1 MRDTTSRQKRDTA
14 LSEVIGFVLILG
26 LIAVVASL
34 YLTYGVPAQGRE
46 NEINHMNDIKD
57 QFVAYKLSLD
67 SLFTNN
73 QVGMTMSDSFTL
85 GTPGGYTQGMM
96 SVVPVM
102 NPVGSG
108 GVIAINQRT
117 TTPES
122 LTISSDSFIL
132 NTTAKYSTDL
142 PGSFNYTPS
151 HVYVNISGIQASD
164 LSANGNFGTT
174 VNTTSWAAYVN
185 LTPQTTFYQWYKS
198 VQPPAGIT
206 SNVCTGGSPDLN
218 QNGTAI
224 SVVTSSNT
232 GVYVLYY
239 SCLVPMNTYAYNGTD
254 ITVTVKKGNVISMQN
269 YPVYRNIRS
278 GTTYTIDLMDDAYG
292 LKSSA
297 VPPDT
302 ISIKTDK
309 PSVSG
314 LVTAKGNISYDFF
327 ENPNYQIAPI
337 PLGAVEYRSQNNYW
351 INQNYYY
358 QAGGVFLTQV
368 DGNTTYKLPPEITFS
383 YANDSADASKRI
395 VTVNINAL
403 TIDPANRG
411 VVGGNSPV
419 QLKTGLTNITSFPYA
434 YTPKSANTK
443 WIQIGVDT
451 PDSQARAMWKNYFNY
466 TATVAGVPNFKV
478 DQSGT
483 QAYILINGYDTTN
496 SRYDINVIASQAVY
510 STSIHGIGGTVQ

>member
-1 MRDTTSRQKRDTA
+1 MRDTTSRQNEETA

-46 NEINHMNDIKD
+46 NEINHMNELKD

-96 SVVPVM
+96 SVIPIM

-108 GVIAINQRT
+108 GIIAINNRT
-117 TTPES
+117 ATPEN
-122 LTISSDSFIL
+122 LTLSSDSFIVN
-132 NTTAKYSTDL
+132 NTVRYSTDL
-142 PGSFNYTPS
+142 PTRFNYTPS
-151 HVYVNISGIQASD
+151 HVYVNISGIQSSD
-164 LSANGNFGTT
+164 LSANGNFGAT

-185 LTPQTTFYQWYKS
+185 LTPETSFYQWYNS
-198 VQPPAGIT
+198 VSVGT
-206 SNVCTGGSPDLN
+206 TRTCTAAMN
-218 QNGTAI
+218 ANGTAI
-224 SVVTSSNT
+224 NVFT
-232 GVYVLYY
+232 GTIYTNAY
-239 SCLVPMNTYAYNGTD
+239 SCLVPINTYTYNGTD
-254 ITVTVKKGNVISMQN
+254 ITVTVKKGNLVSMQN
-269 YPVYRNIRS
+269 YPVYRNIQS

-309 PSVSG
+309 LSVSG
-314 LVTAKGNISYDFF
+314 LVTAKGNISYDFS
-327 ENPNYQIAPI
+327 EINPYAIQPI

-358 QAGGVFLTQV
+358 QAGGVFLSQI

-383 YANDSADASKRI
+383 YNNVTDSMQRI

-403 TIDPANRG
+403 TIDPSNRG
-411 VVGGNSPV
+411 VVGGNSPI
-419 QLKTGLTNITSFPYA
+419 QLKTGLTNITPFPYA

-466 TATVAGVPNFKV
+466 TATVAGIPNFTV
-478 DQSGT
+478 DQSGN
-483 QAYILINGYDTTN
+483 QAYIRIKGNCNDDVTTN
-496 SRYDINVIASQAVY
+496 CPFDINVVASQATY
-510 STSIHGIGGTVQ
+510 STSIHGIGGTLQ

>member
-1 MRDTTSRQKRDTA
+1 MGTPTSRQRKDTA

-46 NEINHMNDIKD
+46 NEISHMNEIKD

-73 QVGMTMSDSFTL
+73 QVDMTMSDSFAL

-96 SVVPVM
+96 SVIPIM

-117 TTPES
+117 KTPES

-142 PGSFNYTPS
+142 PASFNYTPS
-151 HVYVNISGIQASD
+151 HVYVNISGIQSSD
-164 LSANGNFGTT
+164 LSPNGNFGAT
-174 VNTTSWAAYVN
+174 VNTTTWAAYVN
-185 LTPQTTFYQWYKS
+185 FTPETSFYQWYQN
-198 VQPPAGIT
+198 QPVAT
-206 SNVCTGGSPDLN
+206 TTCSAAMNA
-218 QNGTAI
+218 NGTAI
-224 SVVTSSNT
+224 NMYYT
-232 GVYVLYY
+232 GSGYLQY
-239 SCLVPMNTYAYNGTD
+239 SCLVPINAYAYNGTD

-278 GTTYTIDLMDDAYG
+278 GTTYTVDLMDDAYG
-292 LKSSA
+292 LKSS
-297 VPPDT
+297 VIPSDN
-302 ISIKTDK
+302 ISIRTDR

-314 LVTAKGNISYDFF
+314 LVTAKGNISYDFA
-327 ENPNYQIAPI
+327 EMNPYTITPV
-337 PLGAVEYRSQNNYW
+337 PLGSVEYRSQNNYW
-351 INQNYYY
+351 INQNYFY
-358 QAGGVFLTQV
+358 QAGGVFLTQA

-383 YANDSADASKRI
+383 YTNDTTEVSKRI

-411 VVGGNSPV
+411 VAGGNSPI
-419 QLKTGLTNITSFPYA
+419 QLKTRLTNITPFPYA
-434 YTPKSANTK
+434 YTPKFANTK
-443 WIQIGVDT
+443 WVRIGIDT
-451 PDSQARAMWKNYFNY
+451 PDSQAQAMWKNYFNY
-466 TATVAGVPNFKV
+466 TATVAGIPNFKV

-496 SRYDINVIASQAVY
+496 TNYDINLVASQAIY

>member
-1 MRDTTSRQKRDTA
+1 MGTPTSRQKKDTA

-46 NEINHMNDIKD
+46 NEISHMNEIKD

-73 QVGMTMSDSFTL
+73 QVDMTMSDSFAL

-96 SVVPVM
+96 SVIPIM

-108 GVIAINQRT
+108 GTIAINQRT
-117 TTPES
+117 KTPES

-142 PGSFNYTPS
+142 PASFNYTPS
-151 HVYVNISGIQASD
+151 HVYVNISNIQSSD
-164 LSANGNFGTT
+164 LSANGNFGVT
-174 VNTTSWAAYVN
+174 VNTTSWAAQIN
-185 LTPQTTFYQWYKS
+185 ITPQVTYYQNYTFFDAS
-198 VQPPAGIT
+198 RNPPYRCPT
-206 SNVCTGGSPDLN
+206 SPSGVLDLGYN
-218 QNGTAI
+218 Q
-224 SVVTSSNT
+224 
-232 GVYVLYY
+232 
-239 SCLVPMNTYAYNGTD
+239 CLVPMTTYNYSGSDLT
-254 ITVTVKKGNVISMQN
+254 ITVKKGNVVSMQN

-278 GTTYTIDLMDDAYG
+278 GTIYTVDLMDDAYG
-292 LKSSA
+292 LKSS
-297 VPPDT
+297 VIPSDN
-302 ISIKTDK
+302 ISIRTDR

-314 LVTAKGNISYDFF
+314 LVTAKGNISYDFA
-327 ENPNYQIAPI
+327 EMNPYTITPV
-337 PLGAVEYRSQNNYW
+337 PLGSVEYRSQNNYW
-351 INQNYYY
+351 INQNYFY
-358 QAGGVFLTQV
+358 QAGGVFLTQA

-383 YANDSADASKRI
+383 YNNASDPMQRI

-411 VVGGNSPV
+411 VAGGNSPI
-419 QLKTGLTNITSFPYA
+419 QLKTRLTNITPFPYA
-434 YTPKSANTK
+434 YTPKFANTK
-443 WIQIGVDT
+443 WVRIGIDT
-451 PDSQARAMWKNYFNY
+451 PDSQAQAMWKNYFNY
-466 TATVAGVPNFKV
+466 TATVAGIPNFKV
-478 DQSGT
+478 DQSGE

-496 SRYDINVIASQAVY
+496 TNYDINLVASQAIY